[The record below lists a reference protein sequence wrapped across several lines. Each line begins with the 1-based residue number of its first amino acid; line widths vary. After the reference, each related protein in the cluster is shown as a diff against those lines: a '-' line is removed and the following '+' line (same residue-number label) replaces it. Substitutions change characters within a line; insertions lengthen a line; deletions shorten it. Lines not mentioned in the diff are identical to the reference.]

1 MAKIKSFQYWLQQ
14 EVEQK
19 FSIKK
24 VSALKELTDL
34 LNVTP
39 DSDDLERK
47 QLEKLRIE
55 VGDLI
60 SALGEEDLKMFFIS
74 QLINIVGFFRRE
86 YRMFFD
92 QNMNGEINGETISG
106 KVDCLLAKGFQIPD
120 QPFFFLQEY
129 KSEARKATDPLG
141 QLLAAMVLAQVKNN
155 DDEPLFGCY
164 VNGRM
169 WFFVALVGK
178 KYAVSTAYDATEQD
192 LYIVVALLRKIKRL
206 FEEKI
211 HFTNS

>member
-1 MAKIKSFQYWLQQ
+1 MARIKYFQYWLQQ

-19 FSIKK
+19 FGIRK
-24 VSALKELTDL
+24 VPKLQALTDL
-34 LNVTP
+34 LDVKP
-39 DSDDLERK
+39 DSDEFEKK

-74 QLINIVGFFRRE
+74 QLINIVGFIKRE

-92 QNMNGEINGETISG
+92 QNLNGEINGETIGG
-106 KVDCLLAKGFQIPD
+106 KVDCLLAKGFQFPE

-129 KSEARKATDPLG
+129 KSESRKAMDPLG
-141 QLLAAMVLAQVKNN
+141 QLLSAMVVAQVKNA
-155 DDEPLFGCY
+155 DDTPLFGCY

-169 WFFVALVGK
+169 WFFVALVSK
-178 KYAVSTAYDATEQD
+178 QYAVSAAYDATQQD
-192 LYIVVALLRKIKRL
+192 LYLVVALLRKIKRL

-211 HFTNS
+211 HFTNT

>member
-14 EVEQK
+14 EVEQN
-19 FSIKK
+19 FGIKK
-24 VSALKELTDL
+24 ASNLQALTDL
-34 LNVTP
+34 LDVEP
-39 DSDDLERK
+39 DSDDVERK
-47 QLEKLRIE
+47 RLEKLRIE
-55 VGDLI
+55 VGDMI

-74 QLINIVGFFRRE
+74 QLINIVGFFKRE

-92 QNMNGEINGETISG
+92 QNMNGEINGETIGG
-106 KVDCLLAKGFQIPD
+106 KVDCLLAKGFQIPE

-129 KSEARKATDPLG
+129 KSESRKATDPLG

-155 DDEPLFGCY
+155 EDEPLYGCY

-178 KYAVSTAYDATEQD
+178 KYAVSAAFDATQED

-206 FEEKI
+206 FEDKI
-211 HFTNS
+211 HFTNN